1 MSLVELLV
9 ILLISLGIFD
19 KSKIIQYYQKIINFQ
34 NGQNRQIIGDTSI
47 NENWIWVDKDEEE

>member
-34 NGQNRQIIGDTSI
+34 KGQNRQTIGDTSI
-47 NENWIWVDKDEEE
+47 NENWIWVDIDEEE

>member
-9 ILLISLGIFD
+9 ILLISLGVFD
-19 KSKIIQYYQKIINFQ
+19 KSKILQYYQKIINFQ
-34 NGQNRQIIGDTSI
+34 KVQNRQIIGDTSI

>member
-1 MSLVELLV
+1 MSLVELFV

-34 NGQNRQIIGDTSI
+34 KGQNRQIIGDTSI

>member
-34 NGQNRQIIGDTSI
+34 KGQKRQIIGDTSI

>member
-19 KSKIIQYYQKIINFQ
+19 KSKIKQYYQKIINFQ
-34 NGQNRQIIGDTSI
+34 KGQNRQIIGDTSI